1 LSNTIEKARLR
12 KRQLDVRDELS
23 LDFIKI
29 ASSRIRDN
37 LRKIDFYRHAEIV
50 GAYYSIG
57 SEVQTH
63 DLLQEF
69 FNQGKEIA
77 LPRVDKNDLVFKK
90 ISSFSDLELGN
101 FSIMEPKEK
110 CETVR
115 NLDVVLVP
123 AIVLTVE
130 GYRLGYGFGFYD
142 RYLKNRELKKIGLSY
157 AKQVLKTFPHDDYDV
172 RMDCIVTEDKVI
184 YVKQ

>member
-12 KRQLDVRDELS
+12 KHQLDARDELS

-29 ASSRIRDN
+29 TSDRIRDN
-37 LRKIDFYRHAEIV
+37 LRKIDFYRNAAIV

-69 FNQGKEIA
+69 FNQGKNIA
-77 LPRVDKNDLVFKK
+77 LPKVDKNDLIFKK
-90 ISSFSDLELGN
+90 ISSFLDLELGN
-101 FSIMEPKEK
+101 FSVMEPKEK
-110 CETVR
+110 CENVK

-123 AIVLTVE
+123 AIAFDVK

-142 RYLKNRELKKIGLSY
+142 RYLNGKKSKNIGLSY
-157 AKQVLKTFPHDDYDV
+157 AKQVLKSFPHDDHDIK
-172 RMDCIVTEDKVI
+172 MDCIVTEDGITYLK
-184 YVKQ
+184 